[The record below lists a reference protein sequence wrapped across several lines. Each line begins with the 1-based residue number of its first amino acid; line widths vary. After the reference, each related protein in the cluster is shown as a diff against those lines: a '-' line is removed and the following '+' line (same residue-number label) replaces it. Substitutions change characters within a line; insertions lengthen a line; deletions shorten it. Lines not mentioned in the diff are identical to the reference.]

1 MSLQPWRN
9 WTQRAVENFL
19 ETWETISNL
28 KVRFIFSM
36 MKIKWRD
43 FKKKRRR
50 MEMLKDWIIMRKL
63 KYCMG

>member
-50 MEMLKDWIIMRKL
+50 MEMLKDKIIMRKL

>member
-1 MSLQPWRN
+1 MILQPWRN
-9 WTQRAVENFL
+9 WTQRAAENFL
-19 ETWETISNL
+19 ETWEIISNL

-50 MEMLKDWIIMRKL
+50 MEMLKDKIIMKKL

>member
-36 MKIKWRD
+36 MKIKWKD

-50 MEMLKDWIIMRKL
+50 MEMLKDKIIMRKL

>member
-1 MSLQPWRN
+1 MILQPWRN

-19 ETWETISNL
+19 GTWEIISNL

-50 MEMLKDWIIMRKL
+50 MEMLKDKIIMRKL